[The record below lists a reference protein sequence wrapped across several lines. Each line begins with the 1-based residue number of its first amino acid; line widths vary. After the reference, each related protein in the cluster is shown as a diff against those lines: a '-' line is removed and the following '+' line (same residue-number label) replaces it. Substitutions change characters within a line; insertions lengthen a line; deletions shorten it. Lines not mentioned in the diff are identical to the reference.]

1 MDIFKE
7 GGVQDNIVRLGI
19 KVKLISGNLWNGI
32 VPRHQKLGLFLIDYL
47 LKVWGVA
54 LWDWFE
60 NIIVVDNYVPQWWI
74 ELDDGLSWLFTT

>member
-19 KVKLISGNLWNGI
+19 KVKLISDNLWNGI